1 MTIDVPA
8 GDALEPS
15 VPRKL
20 FDTAIPVEAT
30 LSGRR
35 PDYFYV
41 VAENGERFLLNKP
54 IAASAPGAPGAGAP
68 TPTIHVIVNWATGLS
83 DR

>member
-20 FDTAIPVEAT
+20 FDTGIPVEAT
-30 LSGRR
+30 LTGRR
-35 PDYFYV
+35 PDYFYA

-54 IAASAPGAPGAGAP
+54 VAASASGAASAGAP